1 MLHKV
6 LTGIVRAGSTPLDE
20 PSLRRRLGPLE
31 ERPFRL
37 LWIGRTIS
45 AAGDAL
51 VPLALAFAVLDLS
64 GSAADL
70 GLVLAALFT
79 ARVVFILAG
88 GVWSDRLPRQLVMV
102 AADLVRAGVHS
113 AVAVAFFTDSIQVW
127 HLIVSSALFGAASA
141 FFGPASTGLVKTIVS
156 PGRLQQAN
164 ALLGISDGAVSIFGP
179 ALAGL
184 LVTTSGYGVVFALD
198 AATFLA
204 SAGFLLAMRLPRA
217 VERHVPTTFLSDVAR
232 GVGEV
237 RRRTWL
243 WTAFIAFALSNLS
256 IAAWFVLGPLVVA
269 TELGGASRWGLIL
282 TGGAV
287 GGVAGSAVA
296 LRWRPARPLVPAFVL
311 MLSVP
316 LELLALVPPLPV
328 PVLMV
333 AAALALASI
342 AIGNTLWHTML
353 QQHVPRETI
362 SRVSALDW
370 MVSLV
375 FLPLGYTTAGPLAD
389 AIGLD
394 ATLVLAAVLGAS
406 ANLAILLVPTVRH
419 LRRTEGPTRAVGEPA
434 GPQVTAAPI
443 GP

>member
-1 MLHKV
+1 LE
-6 LTGIVRAGSTPLDE
+6 IRSI
-20 PSLRRRLGPLE
+20 RRRLGPLE

-45 AAGDAL
+45 DAGDAL
-51 VPLALAFAVLDLS
+51 VPVAVAFAVLHLT

-79 ARVVFILAG
+79 ARVVFILVG
-88 GVWSDRLPRQLVMV
+88 GVWADRLPRQAVMV
-102 AADLVRAGVHS
+102 AADVLRAVVHGL
-113 AVAVAFFTDSIQVW
+113 VAVAFFTDRIEVW
-127 HLIVSSALFGAASA
+127 HLIVSSAAFGAASA
-141 FFGPASTGLVKTIVS
+141 FFGPASSGLVKTIVS
-156 PGRLQQAN
+156 PGRLQEAN

-184 LVTTSGYGVVFALD
+184 LVTTAGYGVVFALD

-204 SAGFLLAMRLPRA
+204 SAAFLLAMRLPWRGHRR
-217 VERHVPTTFLSDVAR
+217 EPGTFLSDVAL

-243 WTAFIAFALSNLS
+243 WSAFIAFAVSNLS
-256 IAAWFVLGPLVVA
+256 IAAYFVLGPLVVS

-287 GGVAGSAVA
+287 GGVIGSAVA
-296 LRWRPARPLVPAFVL
+296 LRWKPARPLVPAFVL

-316 LELLALVPPLPV
+316 LQLLALIPPAPV
-328 PVLMV
+328 AVLF
-333 AAALALASI
+333 AAAAFSLASI
-342 AIGNTLWHTML
+342 SIGNALWHTML

-375 FLPLGYTTAGPLAD
+375 FMPLGYTTVGPLANT
-389 AIGLD
+389 IGLD
-394 ATLVLAAVLGAS
+394 ETLLLAAGLGAA
-406 ANLAILLVPTVRH
+406 ANLSILLVPAVRN
-419 LRRTEGPTRAVGEPA
+419 LGRVESPVPAQEPEL
-434 GPQVTAAPI
+434 PVPAASATGAPVA
-443 GP
+443 

>member
-1 MLHKV
+1 
-6 LTGIVRAGSTPLDE
+6 LDA

-37 LWIGRTIS
+37 LWTGRTIS
-45 AAGDAL
+45 DAGDAL

-70 GLVLAALFT
+70 GLVLAALFS
-79 ARVVFILAG
+79 ARVVFILVG
-88 GVWSDRLPRQLVMV
+88 GVWSDRLPRQLVMI
-102 AADLVRAGVHS
+102 AADLLRAGVHG

-156 PGRLQQAN
+156 PERLQQAN

-204 SAGFLLAMRLPRA
+204 SAAFLLAMRLPRA
-217 VERHVPTTFLSDVAR
+217 VRRRERTTFLSDVAH

-237 RRRTWL
+237 RARTWL

-256 IAAWFVLGPLVVA
+256 IAAWFVLGPLVVE

-282 TGGAV
+282 TGGAI
-287 GGVAGSAVA
+287 GGVVGSAIA
-296 LRWRPARPLVPAFVL
+296 LRWKPERPLVPAFAL
-311 MLSVP
+311 MLSVS
-316 LELLALVPPLPV
+316 LQLLALVPPVPV
-328 PVLMV
+328 PVLMA
-333 AAALALASI
+333 AAALSLASI

-370 MVSLV
+370 MISLV
-375 FLPLGYTTAGPLAD
+375 FMPLGYTVAGPLAD
-389 AIGLD
+389 TIGLD
-394 ATLVLAAVLGAS
+394 TTLVLAAALGAS
-406 ANLAILLVPTVRH
+406 ANLAILLVPAVRH
-419 LRRTEGPTRAVGEPA
+419 LRRVDGPTFADGEPEA
-434 GPQVTAAPI
+434 VMPQVTTASIVP
-443 GP
+443 

>member
-6 LTGIVRAGSTPLDE
+6 LTAIVRAGSSPLD
-20 PSLRRRLGPLE
+20 SKRLRSRLGPLD

-45 AAGDAL
+45 DAGDAL
-51 VPLALAFAVLDLS
+51 VPLAIAFAVLHLS

-102 AADLVRAGVHS
+102 VADLVRAAVHGLI
-113 AVAVAFFTDSIQVW
+113 AIAFFTDSIEVW
-127 HLIVSSALFGAASA
+127 QLIVSSAVFGAASA
-141 FFGPASTGLVKTIVS
+141 FFGPASTGLVKTIVG
-156 PGRLQQAN
+156 PERLQEAN
-164 ALLGISDGAVSIFGP
+164 ALLGISDSAVSIFGP

-184 LVTTSGYGVVFALD
+184 LVTTVGYGVVFAID
-198 AATFLA
+198 AVTFLV
-204 SAGFLLAMRLPRA
+204 SAVFLVAMRLPWRTTD
-217 VERHVPTTFLSDVAR
+217 RTRTTFLSDVAR

-243 WTAFIAFALSNLS
+243 WTAFIAFAVSNLS
-256 IAAWFVLGPLVVA
+256 IATYFVLGPLVVRD
-269 TELGGASRWGLIL
+269 ELGGASRWGLIL
-282 TGGAV
+282 TAGAI
-287 GGVAGSAVA
+287 GGVVGSAIA
-296 LRWRPARPLVPAFVL
+296 LRWKPERPLIPAFAL

-316 LELLALVPPLPV
+316 LQLVALVPPLPV

-333 AAALALASI
+333 AAGLSLASI
-342 AIGNTLWHTML
+342 AIGNALWHTML

-375 FLPLGYTTAGPLAD
+375 FMPLGYTTVGPLSD
-389 AIGLD
+389 AIGVD
-394 ATLVLAAVLGAS
+394 PTLLLAAGIGAC
-406 ANLAILLVPTVRH
+406 ANLAILLVPAVRT
-419 LRRTEGPTRAVGEPA
+419 LGRVEALTPPGAAETPLPA
-434 GPQVTAAPI
+434 GAPLV
-443 GP
+443 P